1 MSQRI
6 TRRQLLGSGIKAGFG
21 LAVWNDLN
29 LGSLPA
35 FAIKPARETFPDD
48 ARFQPAFARLD
59 EFIAAHLRDIGAPG
73 MTLALANRD
82 GLLRASAY
90 GFADTKAGAKVRPNT
105 LFEVGSISK
114 SFVALALMQM
124 REEGKFEP
132 AKPITTYLTWLKID
146 SKYSPITCHHLLSHT
161 SGLPDGVPLELIGPD
176 QPLWTGF
183 APGERFAYSNVGY
196 DLLGLVLEAIDRQPL
211 ATVLRRRVLDPLG
224 MASSEPVITNAIR
237 TRMAIGYAPMFDDR
251 PFPLRGELAE
261 APWVEFGE
269 GAGSVSSTATDMG
282 AYLAVLLNRGKV
294 IRGSSPTPG
303 SPTGQPGR
311 GGAVRE
317 GSGPD
322 RIVSEESFKLFV
334 TPAIK
339 APFWGEDASYGY
351 GLWVNEVEGRTL
363 LRHTGGMVAFS
374 SAMHVDVTSGFG
386 AFASV
391 NANLAG
397 YRPNIVAKY
406 ALDLLRATMEGKE
419 LPPAPATSTLPD
431 QVPNAAD
438 FAGTFS
444 AADGSKLVLAA
455 EGGKLWLTAGVQ
467 KVALE
472 RAGGDRFVVKHPD
485 FDLFPL
491 EFARE
496 GNVIVEAFHGPRWFT
511 NERYPG
517 PKTFDYPK
525 EWAAFAGH
533 YRNDSPW
540 FGSTRIFAR
549 KGKLT
554 ADGTPLIPLNDGL
567 FRLGPE
573 EWSPERLSFGPLVNG
588 RTTRMKVSG
597 VEFHRTFTP

>member
-1 MSQRI
+1 MSPRI
-6 TRRQLLGSGIKAGFG
+6 TRRQLLGSGIKAGVG
-21 LAVWNDLN
+21 LAVWNDLK
-29 LGSLPA
+29 LGPLPA
-35 FAIKPARETFPDD
+35 FAFKPAWATTGDD
-48 ARFQPAFARLD
+48 SRFQPAFARLD
-59 EFIAAHLRDIGAPG
+59 EFIAAHMRDIGAPG

-90 GFADTKAGAKVRPNT
+90 GFADTKVGAKVQANT

-124 REEGKFEP
+124 REEGKFDTT
-132 AKPITTYLTWLKID
+132 KPITSYLPWLKVD
-146 SKYSPITCHHLLSHT
+146 SKYAPITGHHLLSHT
-161 SGLPDGVPLELIGPD
+161 SGLPDGVPLELFGLD

-196 DLLGLVLEAIDRQPL
+196 DLLGLVLEAIDRQPM

-237 TRMAIGYAPMFDDR
+237 LRMAIGYAPMFDDR

-282 AYLAVLLNRGKV
+282 KYLAVLLNRGKV
-294 IRGSSPTPG
+294 VPGSNGTPG
-303 SPTGQPGR
+303 SAR
-311 GGAVRE
+311 DGARE
-317 GSGPD
+317 GLG
-322 RIVSEESFKLFV
+322 RIVSEETFKLFV

-374 SAMHVDVTSGFG
+374 SAMHVDLSSGFG
-386 AFASV
+386 SFASV

-406 ALDLLRATMEGKE
+406 ALDLLRAAMEGKD
-419 LPPAPATSTLPD
+419 LPSAPATSTLPD

-438 FAGTFS
+438 FAGTFIS
-444 AADGSKLVLAA
+444 ADGSKLMLAA
-455 EGGKLWLTAGVQ
+455 EGGKLWLAIGSQ
-467 KVALE
+467 RVALE

-485 FDLFPL
+485 FDLFML

-496 GNVIVEAFHGPRWFT
+496 RNMIAEAFHGPRWFT
-511 NERYPG
+511 NERYTG

-525 EWAAFAGH
+525 EWEAFAGH

-554 ADGTPLIPLNDGL
+554 ADGTPLTPLGDGL

-573 EWSPERLSFGPLVNG
+573 EWSPERLSFGPVVDG
-588 RTTRMKVSG
+588 RATRMKVSG

>member
-1 MSQRI
+1 MPQRI
-6 TRRQLLGSGIKAGFG
+6 TRRQLLGNGIKAGFG
-21 LAVWNDLN
+21 LAVWNGLN
-29 LGSLPA
+29 LDQPSS
-35 FAIKPARETFPDD
+35 FAIKTTMVATRDVS
-48 ARFQPAFARLD
+48 RFQPAFARLD
-59 EFIAAHLRDIGAPG
+59 EFIAAHMRDVGAPG

-90 GFADTKAGAKVRPNT
+90 GFADTKAGAKVQPNT

-124 REEGKFEP
+124 REEGKFDP
-132 AKPITTYLTWLKID
+132 GKPITTYLTWLKID
-146 SKYSPITCHHLLSHT
+146 SKYSPITGHHLLSHT

-176 QPLWTGF
+176 QTLWTGF

-196 DLLGLVLEAIDRQPL
+196 DLLGLVLEAIDRQPM

-224 MASSEPVITNAIR
+224 MTSSEPVITNEIR
-237 TRMAIGYAPMFDDR
+237 SRMAIGYAPMFDDR

-282 AYLAVLLNRGKV
+282 EYLAMLLNRGKFV
-294 IRGSSPTPG
+294 RSS
-303 SPTGQPGR
+303 S
-311 GGAVRE
+311 VRE
-317 GSGPD
+317 GVGRG

-339 APFWGEDASYGY
+339 APFRGEDASYGY
-351 GLWVNEVEGRTL
+351 GLWVSEVEGRTL

-406 ALDLLRATMEGKE
+406 ALDLLRATTAGKD
-419 LPPAPATSTLPD
+419 LPSAPSTSTLPD
-431 QVPNAAD
+431 QVSNAAD
-438 FAGTFS
+438 FAGTFTS
-444 AADGSKLVLAA
+444 DDGSRLVLTAQ
-455 EGGKLWLTAGVQ
+455 GGRLWLTVGARR
-467 KVALE
+467 VALE
-472 RAGGDRFVVKHPD
+472 RASSDRFVVKHPA

-491 EFARE
+491 EFARDR
-496 GNVIVEAFHGPRWFT
+496 NVIVEAFHGPRWFT
-511 NERYPG
+511 NEHYTG
-517 PKTFDYPK
+517 AKTFDHPK
-525 EWAAFAGH
+525 EWEALAGH

-540 FGSTRIFAR
+540 FGSARIFAR

-554 ADGTPLIPLNDGL
+554 ADGTPLIPLGDGL
-567 FRLGPE
+567 YRLGLE
-573 EWSPERLSFGPLVNG
+573 EWSPERLSFGPIVNG
-588 RTTRMKVSG
+588 RATRMKVSG
-597 VEFHRTFTP
+597 VEFYRTFSP